1 MTDPTPNPL
10 LDSLAKPPPPP
21 SELDELMQ
29 RDPLELSAQ
38 DIDKIIA
45 FQRQS
50 RARREAGGK
59 TKKDTGAAA
68 TTSIDLSA
76 LVKGIVAA
84 STAPKPAAAAPVVP
98 SPALK
103 AGFRRI

>member
-1 MTDPTPNPL
+1 MTNPAHNPL

-21 SELDELMQ
+21 SELDELMA

-50 RARREAGGK
+50 RARREAGTK
-59 TKKDTGAAA
+59 TKKDLGTAA
-68 TTSIDLSA
+68 TTTIDLAA
-76 LVKGIVAA
+76 LVRGIAA
-84 STAPKPAAAAPVVP
+84 QAGPKPPPVISKP
-98 SPALK
+98 G